1 MALTPPDAPAEAS
14 NVAEPPADN
23 ASGRTD
29 NVLTAGS
36 GFDSQR
42 ALRELFTSVSNRDA
56 LGQINDILKMRSAP
70 SAVMG
75 AFPPAGD
82 LLADLGSNIQL
93 AHGPGETRHDGPPD
107 IRLAQ
112 TGERRRT
119 GDRNLNGGLTP
130 DFVKEIKN
138 TYGVDLSIRDGKYN
152 LSFRADGIKHS
163 IPLELPLSSDSLPKI
178 KENLDQITQK
188 RIKDIEAK
196 FGITIKS
203 PDQFAGNQDDL
214 CRADKGKRPLENPN
228 DPNAIRSRQ
237 PSLPELYALENALAA
252 SAPSQRTANGIPLEV
267 TFADRAP
274 LKDQKGESQNHLAS
288 YLPPDGPND
297 KAKLFI
303 YPAAAKSPPTDRDTR
318 RPGESLA
325 STIRHEIGHNQQFN
339 AFPDGKLPESVLNQL
354 GFIQFANPKFPDR
367 GESPYNY
374 AIQTRDGRFFAR
386 SEPDCKSAAGGWYQV
401 DREGNPLG
409 PNGEKVSDPT
419 KAVKMKDETMDR
431 MSLRKYPTGYY
442 DSPLE
447 VLSEGF
453 AAFTGSAQ
461 SRESLR
467 IRFRHVYDALQT
479 VEQEQQRAFDRKK

>member
-1 MALTPPDAPAEAS
+1 MALTPSDAPVEAS

-23 ASGRTD
+23 TGGRTD
-29 NVLTAGS
+29 SVLSAGS

-42 ALRELFTSVSNRDA
+42 ALSELFASASSKDG
-56 LGQINDILKMRSAP
+56 LGQLNDTFKMRTAP

-75 AFPPAGD
+75 AFPAAGD
-82 LLADLGSNIQL
+82 LLSDLGSNIQL
-93 AHGPGETRHDGPPD
+93 AHRQGETRHDGPSD

-112 TGERRRT
+112 AGERGRT
-119 GDRNLNGGLTP
+119 GDRNFASGLTP

-138 TYGVDLSIRDGKYN
+138 TYGVDLSVRDGKYN
-152 LSFRADGIKHS
+152 LSFKADGKTHS
-163 IPLELPLSSDSLPKI
+163 IPLELPLSKDSLPKI
-178 KENLDQITQK
+178 KENLDQITQQ
-188 RIKDIEAK
+188 RIKDIETK
-196 FGITIKS
+196 FGITIK
-203 PDQFAGNQDDL
+203 PPGQFAANQADL
-214 CRADKGKRPLENPN
+214 CGLDKSKLPLENPN

-237 PSLPELYALENALAA
+237 PSLPELYALENALTA
-252 SAPSQRTANGIPLEV
+252 SAPSQRTTNGIPLEV

-288 YLPPDGPND
+288 YLPPDGAND

-303 YPAAAKSPPTDRDTR
+303 YPSAAKSPPTDKDTR
-318 RPGESLA
+318 IPGESLA

-354 GFIQFANPKFPDR
+354 GFIQFANPKYPAR

-386 SEPDCKSAAGGWYQV
+386 SEPDCKSAAGSWYQV
-401 DREGNPLG
+401 DRDGNPLG
-409 PNGEKVSDPT
+409 RNSEKVSDP
-419 KAVKMKDETMDR
+419 ANALKMNDETMDR
-431 MSLRKYPTGYY
+431 LSLRKYPTGYY
-442 DSPLE
+442 DTPLE

-467 IRFRHVYDALQT
+467 TRFKHVYDALQT